1 MGADFRCANALAFQ
15 KFLKILGFKCD
26 LSLDKKTM
34 GVLFLSNTPIVQ
46 IKEIKPNKRIT
57 HCVLVLRRMSCSFG
71 CQKMK
76 KT

>member
-1 MGADFRCANALAFQ
+1 MGVDFRCANAVGFQ
-15 KFLKILGFKCD
+15 RFLKILGFKCD

-57 HCVLVLRRMSCSFG
+57 HCVVCPYDV
-71 CQKMK
+71 
-76 KT
+76 